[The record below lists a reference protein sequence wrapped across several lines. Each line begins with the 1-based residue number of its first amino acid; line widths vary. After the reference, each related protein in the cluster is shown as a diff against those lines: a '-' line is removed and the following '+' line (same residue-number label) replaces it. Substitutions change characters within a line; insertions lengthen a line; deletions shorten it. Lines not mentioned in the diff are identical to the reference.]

1 MESLFGSSA
10 TAAAADTA
18 ASSTVADTAAT
29 SAAADTAATAVP
41 ATTAFDTTG
50 GAALGG
56 TGEFATGVTAADL
69 ASTGAGTGATLAAA
83 PSFLD
88 QITSAYQSV
97 SPYVDTASKIL
108 QTGNMLKNAI
118 SGAGTPAT
126 GSANTPSPAAA
137 TTSTPPDQNQ
147 MKRDD
152 YIKQQEA
159 YWQNLL
165 AAQGNILPGNQLPP
179 NIQDAIRRQASIYP
193 A

>member
-1 MESLFGSSA
+1 MDYGASELGSAAVDTGASSSLADFAGS
-10 TAAAADTA
+10 TAAADTG
-18 ASSTVADTAAT
+18 
-29 SAAADTAATAVP
+29 AAAVPTA
-41 ATTAFDTTG
+41 TAFDTTG

-69 ASTGAGTGATLAAA
+69 ASTGAGTGATLAA

-88 QITSAYQSV
+88 QITSAYNSV
-97 SPYVDTASKIL
+97 SPYVDTAGKIL